1 MCLICQMY
9 ALMNGLLMTKSD
21 TPYSSSREPR
31 SWEEGSCSSP
41 FCHPTPFLLEQVW
54 GRQVRSWRSYSIAW
68 FQGNFPSILGLAY
81 FLCKLILRKTLSYL
95 FQLEFAQFGSYM
107 TYKKVIID
115 TVSTDNWKA
124 KFQGITRKKEEEK
137 ERNAQKELVRNPWL
151 MGNVGFFITS

>member
-1 MCLICQMY
+1 
-9 ALMNGLLMTKSD
+9 
-21 TPYSSSREPR
+21 
-31 SWEEGSCSSP
+31 
-41 FCHPTPFLLEQVW
+41 
-54 GRQVRSWRSYSIAW
+54 
-68 FQGNFPSILGLAY
+68 
-81 FLCKLILRKTLSYL
+81 L

>member
-1 MCLICQMY
+1 MPDGC
-9 ALMNGLLMTKSD
+9 LMNGLLMTKSD
-21 TPYSSSREPR
+21 TLYSSSREPR

-54 GRQVRSWRSYSIAW
+54 GRQVRSWRSYNIAW

-124 KFQGITRKKEEEK
+124 KFQEITRKKKRKK
-137 ERNAQKELVRNPWL
+137 ERNAWKEELVRNPWL
-151 MGNVGFFITS
+151 MWNVGFFITS